1 MTKFGKILAI
11 LTLFFSLAFL
21 GFTWVNY
28 SGGMNWERIARDP
41 ELIDNFSFSYT
52 GGENPTWNTTSR
64 SGEALPAVPSLPAA
78 IIAARKTQIAEQGTK
93 IDDLDGQIPQLQAAT
108 AQKKALIAS
117 DLAALAERQTQLMT
131 DLKTLNT
138 EIDRLTSQADEVARD
153 TVEVQST
160 TSLRRED
167 VYRLRQQLAELQTD
181 KFHIAA
187 QRGKLEDL
195 LTRMKGVNDKLQR
208 RKDQLIES
216 GAKPD
221 YDPEPEPPAPANGTA
236 DSAE

>member
-1 MTKFGKILAI
+1 MTKFGKVLAI
-11 LTLFFSLAFL
+11 VTLFFSLAFL

-41 ELIDNFSFSYT
+41 ELIEEYSFTYT
-52 GGENPTWNTTSR
+52 GGEAPTWNTSKR
-64 SGEALPAVPSLPAA
+64 GGESLPAVTSLPAA
-78 IIAARKTQIAEQGTK
+78 VIAARKDLIAQQETK
-93 IDDLDGQIPQLQAAT
+93 IAAVDQQIPQLTAAT
-108 AQKKALIAS
+108 TQKKALIAS
-117 DLAALAERQTQLMT
+117 DLTAIDERQAQLMA
-131 DLKTLNT
+131 DLKILNA
-138 EIDRLTSQADEVARD
+138 EIDRLTASADEVARD

-181 KFHIAA
+181 TYQIAA

-208 RKDQLIES
+208 RKDQLIEA
-216 GAKPD
+216 GAKPE
-221 YDPEPEPPAPANGTA
+221 YDTDPEPPAPANGNA